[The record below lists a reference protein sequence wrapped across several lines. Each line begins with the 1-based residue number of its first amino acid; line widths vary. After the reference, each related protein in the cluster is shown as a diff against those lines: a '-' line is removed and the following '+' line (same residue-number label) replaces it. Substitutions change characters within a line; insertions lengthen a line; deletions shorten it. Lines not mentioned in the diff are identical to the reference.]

1 MDYDAVVIGA
11 GAGGEAAGT
20 LGAQL
25 GGTVA
30 VVERDLVGGICS
42 FWACMPSKSL
52 LDSAGR
58 RRLGADY
65 PWIRAAA
72 RRDWMISREEI
83 DYPSDASHVSGLES
97 AGAELIR
104 GTARI
109 TGPGR
114 VEVNVEGG
122 GTRAIEA
129 GSLVVA
135 AGSEPVIPP
144 IDGLEEAGYW
154 TSNDGT
160 SVRDLPSSMVILGG
174 GVVGVELAQVY
185 ARFGVK
191 TTIVE
196 GNDRL
201 LPREHPR
208 SSELVADQLREEG
221 VAIRTGVLAKAVSRG
236 GAGRVVELGD
246 GTTVEGAE
254 VMVAVGRRVAD
265 LRELGVEEAGVQLS
279 ERGVPAPDDRM
290 RVAESVYVAGDC
302 AGGMQFTH
310 VADYTGRVA
319 VRNALGRDSRADL
332 SAVPR
337 TSFTDPES
345 SGVGSTVDEAREQGV
360 AAFEVSADF
369 STSAR
374 GFTIEPR
381 RDSDRAILE
390 GSPGHITAV
399 VDRDRGVLVG
409 TFAAC
414 PGASEL
420 IHEPVLAIKQQ
431 IPVSVLADAIHA
443 FPTGSRVFGNLMAEA
458 RDKLDSRNED

>member
-1 MDYDAVVIGA
+1 MDYDVVVIGA

-25 GGTVA
+25 GGRVA
-30 VVERDLVGGICS
+30 VIERDLVGGVCS

-58 RRLGADY
+58 RRLGAEY
-65 PWIRAAA
+65 PWSRAAA
-72 RRDWMISREEI
+72 RRDWMISREKI
-83 DYPSDASHVSGLES
+83 DYPDDAGHVSGLES
-97 AGAELIR
+97 AGAEVIR

-109 TGPGR
+109 TGTGS
-114 VEVNVEGG
+114 VEVEVKGEGSR
-122 GTRAIEA
+122 TLEA
-129 GSLVVA
+129 RSLVVA
-135 AGSEPVIPP
+135 TGSEPVIPP
-144 IDGLEEAGYW
+144 IDGLNEAGYW

-160 SVRDLPSSMVILGG
+160 SLRDLPSSIVVLGG

-185 ARFGVK
+185 ARFGVE

-201 LPREHPR
+201 LAREHPKT
-208 SSELVADQLREEG
+208 SELVSAQLAEEG
-221 VAIRTGVLAKAVSRG
+221 VTLKTGVQAKAVRRG
-236 GAGRVVELGD
+236 GRGRIVELAD

-254 VMVAVGRRVAD
+254 LLVAVGRRPSDVRA
-265 LRELGVEEAGVQLS
+265 LGIEEAGVELS
-279 ERGVPAPDDRM
+279 ERGGLSPDDKM
-290 RVAESVYVAGDC
+290 RVGDGTYAAGDC

-319 VRNALGRDSRADL
+319 VRNALGRDAVADL

-345 SGVGSTVDEAREQGV
+345 SGVGRTVEEAREQGID
-360 AAFEVSADF
+360 AFEVTADF

-381 RDSDRAILE
+381 RDSNEAILE

-399 VDRDRGVLVG
+399 VDRGRGVLVG
-409 TFAAC
+409 AFAAC

-420 IHEPVLAIKQQ
+420 IHEAVLGIKQGV
-431 IPVSVLADAIHA
+431 PVAVLADTIHA

-458 RDKLDSRNED
+458 RDKLDSKAEE

>member
-1 MDYDAVVIGA
+1 MDYDVLVIGA

-25 GGTVA
+25 GGRVA
-30 VVERDLVGGICS
+30 VIERDLVGGICS

-58 RRLGADY
+58 RRIGADY
-65 PWIRAAA
+65 PWTRAAI
-72 RRDWMISREEI
+72 RRDWMISREDIE
-83 DYPSDASHVSGLES
+83 YPDDAGHVSGLES
-97 AGAELIR
+97 AGAEVIR
-104 GTARI
+104 GSARI
-109 TGPGR
+109 IGAGR
-114 VEVNVEGG
+114 VEVGTKGEGRR
-122 GTRAIEA
+122 TLEA
-129 GSLVVA
+129 RSLVVA
-135 AGSEPVIPP
+135 TGSEPVIPP
-144 IDGLEEAGYW
+144 IEGLADAGYW

-160 SVRDLPSSMVILGG
+160 SLRDLPSSIVVLGG

-196 GNDRL
+196 GNGRV

-208 SSELVADQLREEG
+208 SSELVAAQLAEEG
-221 VAIRTGVLAKAVSRG
+221 VELRTGQQAKAVRRG
-236 GAGRVVELGD
+236 GQGRIVELAD

-254 VMVAVGRRVAD
+254 LLVAVGRRSSD
-265 LRELGVEEAGVQLS
+265 LRALGIEEAGVELS
-279 ERGVPAPDDRM
+279 ERGAVSPDERM
-290 RVAESVYVAGDC
+290 LVGERTYAAGDC

-319 VRNALGRDSRADL
+319 VRNALGKNAVADL

-345 SGVGSTVDEAREQGV
+345 SGVGVTVEEARGKGID
-360 AAFEVSADF
+360 AFEVTADF

-381 RDSDRAILE
+381 RDSNEAILE
-390 GSPGHITAV
+390 GSPGHITAI
-399 VDRDRGVLVG
+399 VDRERGILVG
-409 TFAAC
+409 AFAAC

-420 IHEPVLAIKQQ
+420 IHEPVLAIKQR
-431 IPVSVLADAIHA
+431 IPVAVLADTIHA
-443 FPTGSRVFGNLMAEA
+443 FPTGARVFGNLMADA
-458 RDKLDSRNED
+458 LQKLDSNAGA